1 MAMNLTGRPSVAQTT
16 ADHRIGGA
24 TVSVSIHLLF
34 TAIALVMFRAIPHHS
49 DSRSTNAAIPAH
61 TIWFPHQEAG
71 GGRDGGG
78 DRSIGSPR
86 RARAVG
92 RDSATVPAASQPSDR
107 VTSEPPEEI
116 SALPVRPMSDAMTS
130 FVGVIEGDPATTSAG
145 PGTAGAGIVDAKDS
159 GGVGS
164 QPGPGFGPGTAR
176 SGGPGVTTPTIIE
189 QVKPRYTAD
198 AMRLRIQGTVLIE
211 CVVLP
216 DGSVGDA
223 RVMRSLDPRFGL
235 DEEAIAAAK
244 RWRFRPGTLNGRP
257 VPVVVSI
264 ELMFSVR

>member
-1 MAMNLTGRPSVAQTT
+1 MAMNLTDRPSMTQA

-24 TVSVSIHLLF
+24 TVSVSIHVLF
-34 TAIALVMFRAIPHHS
+34 ATIALVMFRAIPQQG
-49 DSRSTNAAIPAH
+49 DSRSASSVIPTH
-61 TIWFPHQEAG
+61 MIWFPHRDVG

-78 DRSIGSPR
+78 DRSSESPR

-92 RDSATVPAASQPSDR
+92 RDTATVPAASQPSDR
-107 VTSEPPEEI
+107 ATVEPPEEI

-130 FVGVIEGDPATTSAG
+130 FVGVIEGNPATTSAG
-145 PGTAGAGIVDAKDS
+145 PGAAGAGTVDAKDS
-159 GGVGS
+159 GGLGS

-189 QVKPRYTAD
+189 QIKPRYTAD

-235 DEEAIAAAK
+235 DDEAIAAAK
-244 RWRFRPGTLNGRP
+244 RWRFRPGTLNGKP